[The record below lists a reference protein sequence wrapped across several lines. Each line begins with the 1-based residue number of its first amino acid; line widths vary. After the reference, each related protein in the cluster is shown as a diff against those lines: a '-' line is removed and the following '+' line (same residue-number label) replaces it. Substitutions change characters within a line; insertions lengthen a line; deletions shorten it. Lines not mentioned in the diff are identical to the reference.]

1 MCNVHCVYILLG
13 RSRMY
18 ANISSRTKMIIITI
32 EDIFKSIRFVNPYL
46 ALLLA
51 KYKITVCSQG
61 SLAAMEIMTKL
72 VAMHILCTTQRCSA
86 TKEVIITALDLPP
99 RASSVCCSS
108 RIHLQNHFKKCAL
121 LSFQAPIFL
130 ESEE

>member
-18 ANISSRTKMIIITI
+18 ADISSRTKMFIITI
-32 EDIFKSIRFVNPYL
+32 EDIFKFIRFVNPYS

-61 SLAAMEIMTKL
+61 SLATMEIMTKL
-72 VAMHILCTTQRCSA
+72 VAMHILYTTQRCSA
-86 TKEVIITALDLPP
+86 TKEVITTALD
-99 RASSVCCSS
+99 
-108 RIHLQNHFKKCAL
+108 
-121 LSFQAPIFL
+121 
-130 ESEE
+130 